1 MLSEVTT
8 GVAADAGNVL
18 GGGCPVDRICPS
30 ALTVVA
36 RELARTPV
44 PN

>member
-1 MLSEVTT
+1 MVSEPTT

-18 GGGCPVDRICPS
+18 GGGVP
-30 ALTVVA
+30 LTAFVPPHSLWLP